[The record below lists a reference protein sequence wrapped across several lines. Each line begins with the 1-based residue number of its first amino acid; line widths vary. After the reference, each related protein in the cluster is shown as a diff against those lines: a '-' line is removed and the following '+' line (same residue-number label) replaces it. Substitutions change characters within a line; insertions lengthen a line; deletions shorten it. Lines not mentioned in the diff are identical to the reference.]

1 MRDRKRER
9 LTDMEKERL
18 TGRLRKTDTEPENE
32 RRYPTGIDVPNPE
45 SGVAAS
51 RDDGGLV
58 NVHASNG

>member
-32 RRYPTGIDVPNPE
+32 REDILPVSMFQILRV
-45 SGVAAS
+45 AS
-51 RDDGGLV
+51 RLPETTVD
-58 NVHASNG
+58 S

>member
-32 RRYPTGIDVPNPE
+32 RDDILPVSMFQILRV
-45 SGVAAS
+45 AS
-51 RDDGGLV
+51 RLPETTVD
-58 NVHASNG
+58 S